1 MEEYGPQFDIE
12 VLSNKRKLESCDVLC
27 FIYDSN
33 DPHSFAYVANLRVNL
48 FTNYLEQVFFE

>member
-12 VLSNKRKLESCDVLC
+12 VLSNKKKLESCDVLC

-33 DPHSFAYVANLRVNL
+33 DPHSFAYVANLRVN
-48 FTNYLEQVFFE
+48 

>member
-1 MEEYGPQFDIE
+1 MEEYGPQYDIE
-12 VLSNKRKLESCDVLC
+12 VLSNKKKLESCDVLC

-48 FTNYLEQVFFE
+48 LTNYPEQVFVE